1 MVVPISTDVL
11 AKKNAIMIP
20 AFSVLFSSKVT
31 LIINVVTP
39 IFINEPLRVMIDFES
54 HVSDDMTVLHNFVKS
69 SRRLQTIKVLLDDQ
83 VKS

>member
-31 LIINVVTP
+31 LMINIVSP
-39 IFINEPLRVMIDFES
+39 ILINEPLRVMIDFVS
-54 HVSDDMTVLHNFVKS
+54 HVSDDMTVLHDFVKS
-69 SRRLQTIKVLLDDQ
+69 SRRLQTIKVILDDQ
-83 VKS
+83 VKK